1 MDLLE
6 ALICFSSKGMHLI
19 IFKIILKCFVNIL
32 EMRWDGEKYE
42 LFRLRRLCLAN

>member
-19 IFKIILKCFVNIL
+19 IFKIILKCFVNIREARQNGAKH
-32 EMRWDGEKYE
+32 EM
-42 LFRLRRLCLAN
+42 FHLRRLPLAD